1 MGKVI
6 EITDENFEVEV
17 TQSAVPVLL
26 DFFGDHCGPC
36 KMLKPVLIALAEEM
50 GDTIKVGTVDVADN
64 ERLTKSFK
72 IEVVPTI
79 IVMKNGKV
87 AQRLIGLQSKRQ
99 LQAALEA

>member
-64 ERLTKSFK
+64 ERLTNAFK

>member
-26 DFFGDHCGPC
+26 DFLGDHCGPC

-64 ERLTKSFK
+64 ERLTNAFK